1 MAANSAE
8 YWAPRL
14 ILMLAGSL
22 ADNVRRTCVQ
32 PAALRLHVQLRAYAL
47 ASYRHRQTVLLNLSS
62 LLQVLKCTER
72 STWHSTIVAQVLALG
87 CTR

>member
-1 MAANSAE
+1 MSDSSAE
-8 YWAPRL
+8 HLAPRL
-14 ILMLAGSL
+14 MFMLAVSL
-22 ADNVRRTCVQ
+22 ADNVRRTCTQ
-32 PAALRLHVQLRAYAL
+32 PAALRLHVPLRAYAL
-47 ASYRHRQTVLLNLSS
+47 ASCRHRQTVLLNLIS